1 MPTYLSLVNWTNKG
15 VENIKESPNR
25 LDAAKQLYKSMG
37 AEIKEFYMAMGQ
49 YDMVLIAEV
58 PNDETV
64 AKLALMLASKGA
76 VRTETLKVFSEADY
90 RKIIGSLP

>member
-1 MPTYLSLVNWTNKG
+1 MPTYISLLNWTNKG
-15 VENIKESPNR
+15 IENIKESPNR

-37 AEIKEFYMAMGQ
+37 AEIKGFYMAMGQ
-49 YDMVLIAEV
+49 YDMVLIADA

-64 AKLALMLASKGA
+64 AKLALALASKGA
-76 VRTETLKVFSEADY
+76 IHTETLKVFSEADY